1 MGKSALKV
9 RPDFLEKH
17 YFRPEVVGG
26 PCNWSEVFGREAP
39 LQVEVGF
46 GNGEFLA
53 WWAGEDPE
61 SNFVGMEIPRECLVK
76 ASAELEACG
85 RENVRILRG
94 DARFLLREL
103 FESGTLQKVLMQFP
117 LPWPKDRHAKHR
129 VVGSRWAETLADV
142 LVPGGS
148 FELVTDQGW
157 YAEEAAAAFKA
168 HGGFKVVGPLAP
180 DLRPFMT
187 RYERKWKEEGRET
200 WKVEAILARP
210 LPAERFFLSSPMTH
224 HHLPAPPLEDSVRAL
239 QGLRFED
246 EEIVVE
252 VKEVFRSDSGWLL
265 KLVASD
271 ESFSQIFFARIVERG
286 DGRALLKLEDGCRP
300 FWTRAVRFGLEEL
313 EKNLS

>member
-142 LVPGGS
+142 LVPGGG

>member
-1 MGKSALKV
+1 MKV
-9 RPDFLEKH
+9 RPALLEKYH
-17 YFRPEVVGG
+17 IRPEAEDGSFS
-26 PCNWSEVFGREAP
+26 WSSVFGREAP
-39 LQVEVGF
+39 LNVEVGF

-53 WWAGEDPE
+53 WWAGEEPE
-61 SNFVGMEIPRECLVK
+61 TNFVGLEIPRECLVK

-94 DARFLLREL
+94 DARYLLREL
-103 FESGTLQKVLMQFP
+103 FETGTLQKVLMQFP

-142 LVPGGS
+142 LAPGGG

-168 HGGFKVVGPLAP
+168 HGGFNVVGPLAP
-180 DLRPFMT
+180 DSRPFLT

-200 WKVEAILARP
+200 WKVEAILTRP

-224 HHLPAPPLEDSVRAL
+224 HHLPVLPLEDSMRAL

-246 EEIVVE
+246 EGVVVE

-265 KLVASD
+265 KLLASD
-271 ESFSQIFFARIVERG
+271 ESFSQIFFARIIERV
-286 DGRALLKLEDGCRP
+286 DGRALLKLEEGGRP

-313 EKNLS
+313 EKKLS